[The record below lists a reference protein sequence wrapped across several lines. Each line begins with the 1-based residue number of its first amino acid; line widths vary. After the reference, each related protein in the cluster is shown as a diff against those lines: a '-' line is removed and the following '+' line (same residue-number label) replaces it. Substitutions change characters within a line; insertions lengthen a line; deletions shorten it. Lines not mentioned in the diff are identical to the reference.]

1 MLPLMRLYGI
11 ALAWLA
17 YFVLHSFLAA
27 SITKAWIT
35 RRWPQFMPSY
45 RAVFNAV
52 SILTLTPVLWLVYGT
67 GGDWLWQWKGLFAW
81 LMNGIALIAL
91 VCFFVSTRYY
101 DMDEFLGLR
110 QIRERGNVDL
120 QDFTI
125 SVFHRFVRHPWYCFA
140 LMLIWTRDMNGP
152 LLVSAVAITVYFIVG
167 SKLEEQKLIARYG
180 EKYRRY
186 IAKVPGLVPLPWK
199 YLTAAEAETLA
210 KQPTA
215 ENR

>member
-1 MLPLMRLYGI
+1 MKLAAI
-11 ALAWLA
+11 ALAWIA

-27 SITKAWIT
+27 SATKTWIND
-35 RRWPQFMPSY
+35 RWPHLMPNY
-45 RAVFNAV
+45 RAVFNLVAIITLIP
-52 SILTLTPVLWLVYGT
+52 ILCLIYGT
-67 GGDWLWQWKGLFAW
+67 GSDWLWQWKGALAW

-91 VCFFVSTRYY
+91 LCFFASTRYY

-120 QDFTI
+120 QDFTV
-125 SVFHRFVRHPWYCFA
+125 SVFHRFVRHPWYCFG

-152 LLVSAVAITVYFIVG
+152 LLVSAVAITFYFVVG
-167 SKLEEQKLIARYG
+167 SKLEERKLIARYG

-199 YLTAAEAETLA
+199 YLTAAEAEVLA
-210 KQPTA
+210 KQPPA